1 MRIRWSLP
9 ATVLPLALLCAC
21 ASFFSDE
28 TAPEMPV
35 DTPAVGGSPRLSA
48 KPLPA
53 PAAGVEGEAIPKS
66 SRNSLVSP
74 GTGNFIDQ
82 QLAAQPTPPAQSG
95 GAGGDVTLNFE
106 GADIRDVAKVI
117 FDTLKTNYTVDPQVQ
132 GEVTVQT
139 TRPLTREQLLPTLET
154 VLRMNNAVLVREGG
168 MYRIIP
174 AAGAVQRGNLVP
186 KLGLG
191 RVGYGVRI
199 VPLRYVS
206 AAEMQAI
213 IAPFL
218 PEGGILRADTVRN
231 LLILAGT
238 AQELANVQ
246 STIETFDVNWLKG
259 MSIGMFRLRN
269 IDSQAMA
276 TNLNQL
282 LGEGSGT
289 PIAGLLRFVPLS
301 KLNAV
306 LVVTPQAEYLK
317 EVATW
322 IERLDGVG
330 GERLYVYQVQN
341 SRADYVAE
349 LLNGLF
355 NLGSGGQGGGRGGE
369 VAPGLRGGQ
378 LSGGGLGGTGGGL
391 DSSGGLS
398 GGSGSGLGGG
408 SSSLSTRSPSL
419 GSSSSLGGAAGGSA
433 PSLGNNR
440 ASGRAGGGAL
450 SAGGGGAGG
459 SNAAA
464 SIGAAIG
471 SGGPSAGMEEVRIV
485 ADTEN
490 NSLLIWATNQNYER
504 IIGTLQKMD
513 VTPRQVLIEATIAE
527 VTLTGQLQYGL
538 QWFFNNDVGSN
549 KGKDYKGIGALGLG
563 SGNLKI
569 NDTVTA
575 GGSATPVVL
584 PGSANAFSY
593 AITDSAGLVRA
604 LLRTL
609 AGDSKIRVLS
619 SPHVMVIDNQQAV
632 ILVGDEQPI
641 PAPQSIVGNNV
652 VTTGGVNYKQTGV
665 QLEVLPRVNSGGM
678 VNMDI
683 KQVVSDVGEIDLATG
698 QRAFATRSVTS
709 KVAVKSGQTLVLGGL
724 IKDERR
730 GSQGGLPVLYKI
742 PVLGSLFGSTN
753 ESMKRTELI
762 VLLTPRVVENSQ
774 EAEQVTEELK
784 RKMREIAPM
793 VPAS

>member
-1 MRIRWSLP
+1 MRKWLFVS
-9 ATVLPLALLCAC
+9 AAAAVLMLLGAC
-21 ASFFSDE
+21 ASVLHDE
-28 TAPEMPV
+28 SAPDEALVATGKASVKGEPQLTAQPLPFPSAGAEE
-35 DTPAVGGSPRLSA
+35 TTALASPRT
-48 KPLPA
+48 
-53 PAAGVEGEAIPKS
+53 
-66 SRNSLVSP
+66 SLISP

-82 QLAAQPTPPAQSG
+82 RIATTADSTGSATSTKTASG
-95 GAGGDVTLNFE
+95 DTTLNFE

-139 TRPLTREQLLPTLET
+139 SRPLTREQLLPTLET
-154 VLRMNNAVLVREGG
+154 VLRMSNAVLVREGG

-174 AAGAVQRGNLVP
+174 AAGAVQRGNVVP
-186 KLGLG
+186 KLRSGG
-191 RVGYGVRI
+191 VGYGVRI

-206 AAEMQAI
+206 AAEMQNI

-218 PEGGILRADTVRN
+218 PEGGILRADTIRN

-238 AQELANVQ
+238 GQELDNVQ
-246 STIETFDVNWLKG
+246 STIDTFDVNWLKG

-289 PIAGLLRFVPLS
+289 PVAGLLRFVPLS
-301 KLNAV
+301 RMNAV

-317 EVATW
+317 EVAGW

-355 NLGSGGQGGGRGGE
+355 NLGSSGGQGSRGGDL
-369 VAPGLRGGQ
+369 APGLRGGQ
-378 LSGGGLGGTGGGL
+378 LSSGGFSSGGL
-391 DSSGGLS
+391 DSGSGGLS
-398 GGSGSGLGGG
+398 GSGSGLGSNAPTLSGRSASAG
-408 SSSLSTRSPSL
+408 ASSPL
-419 GSSSSLGGAAGGSA
+419 GAAATGNATAGGAAS
-433 PSLGNNR
+433 
-440 ASGRAGGGAL
+440 RAGRGGGVTAGGVSGAL
-450 SAGGGGAGG
+450 SAIGGGGG
-459 SNAAA
+459 S
-464 SIGAAIG
+464 
-471 SGGPSAGMEEVRIV
+471 GPSAGMEEVRIV
-485 ADTEN
+485 ADVEN
-490 NSLLIWATNQNYER
+490 NALLIWATNQNYER
-504 IIGTLQKMD
+504 IISALQRMD
-513 VTPRQVLIEATIAE
+513 IAPRQVLIEATIAE
-527 VTLTGQLQYGL
+527 VTLSGQLQYGL

-549 KGKDYKGIGALGLG
+549 KGNDFKGTGSLGIGAD
-563 SGNLKI
+563 NLPLNK
-569 NDTVTA
+569 
-575 GGSATPVVL
+575 VL
-584 PGSANAFSY
+584 PGSAGAFSY
-593 AITDSAGLVRA
+593 AVTDRAGAVRA
-604 LLRTL
+604 LLNTL
-609 AGDSKIRVLS
+609 AGDSKIKVLS
-619 SPHVMVIDNQQAV
+619 SPHVMVVDNQQAV

-678 VNMDI
+678 VNMEI
-683 KQVVSDVGEIDLATG
+683 KQVVSDVGEIDSATG

-709 KVAVKSGQTLVLGGL
+709 KVAVMSGQTLVLGGL
-724 IKDERR
+724 IKEEHR
-730 GSQGGLPVLYKI
+730 GSQGGFPVLYKI
-742 PVLGSLFGSTN
+742 PVVGPLFGNTT
-753 ESMKRTELI
+753 ESGRRTELI

-784 RKMREIAPM
+784 RKMREVAPL
-793 VPAS
+793 VRKNAG